1 MGFLYISFALIMY
14 FNAKKANFVSR
25 IKRSYSTGRQNVQ
38 TLTGSPAGKKLRPAA
53 MLALKTENWLKRNG
67 LGISAAGLYITVI
80 ICHLVILI
88 PCLFIKSGIFISL
101 AISAVSLILFYILT
115 DFNGRKINSKKEA
128 QLETFLIDLS
138 GYLYTN
144 PNILAGIQ
152 KSAEGM
158 EEPLKNDIEAV
169 IEDTKKGLRLNEAL
183 QRMIDRNRSK
193 IMQIIITGLI
203 AANEKGADSV
213 TFLKDQ
219 VDYLREKKSIE
230 SYIRILSSGPRYT
243 SYIIAIIPFAAV
255 FAASFINKGFAPS
268 LFNGI
273 GLYVLIY
280 ACASYLA
287 GFLLINRIVNFS
299 DKTDRTIK

>member
-14 FNAKKANFVSR
+14 FNAKKENFFSR
-25 IKRSYSTGRQNVQ
+25 IKRSYSAGWQNAKAS
-38 TLTGSPAGKKLRPAA
+38 TGSAADRKLGPAA
-53 MLALKTENWLKRNG
+53 RLGLKTENWLKRNG
-67 LGISAAGLYITVI
+67 LDISASGLYITVI
-80 ICHLVILI
+80 ICHSVILV
-88 PCLFIKSGIFISL
+88 PCLFIKSGIFISV

-128 QLETFLIDLS
+128 QFETFLIDLS

-152 KSAEGM
+152 KCAEGM
-158 EEPLKNDIEAV
+158 EEPLRNDIETV
-169 IEDTKKGLRLNEAL
+169 IKDTKKGLRLNEAL

-243 SYIIAIIPFAAV
+243 SYIIAIIPFVAV
-255 FAASFINKGFAPS
+255 FAASFINKDFAPS

-280 ACASYLA
+280 ACTSYLA